1 MYEHITRVC
10 RTTFF
15 INVTDS
21 IHRGYKRMTFSYNK
35 GMIRQT
41 NFVTILINIGDCN
54 DAAAKSSFTPALSSI
69 DRTNTDLDPNSS
81 QTSNKS
87 FMNDFANIQSGFFLR
102 NEISGR
108 TSFTWTVWIWRFL
121 SGESDL
127 FGNNLKW
134 VEDQLKLNPR
144 RVRSLCKSSNVFTEQ
159 RYSQWRRSLAAEEA
173 SKTLTIVDNSSGW

>member
-1 MYEHITRVC
+1 
-10 RTTFF
+10 
-15 INVTDS
+15 
-21 IHRGYKRMTFSYNK
+21 MTFSYNK

-87 FMNDFANIQSGFFLR
+87 FMNDFANIQSGVFLR

-108 TSFTWTVWIWRFL
+108 TSFT
-121 SGESDL
+121 
-127 FGNNLKW
+127 
-134 VEDQLKLNPR
+134 
-144 RVRSLCKSSNVFTEQ
+144 
-159 RYSQWRRSLAAEEA
+159 
-173 SKTLTIVDNSSGW
+173 